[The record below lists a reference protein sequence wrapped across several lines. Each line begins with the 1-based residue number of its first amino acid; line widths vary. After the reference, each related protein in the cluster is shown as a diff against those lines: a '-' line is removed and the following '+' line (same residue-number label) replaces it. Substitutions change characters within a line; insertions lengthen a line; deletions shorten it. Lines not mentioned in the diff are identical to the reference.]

1 MSKCIKA
8 SSSKQCMFVFQIF
21 LLLFLT
27 FWTFSRGYNSKTV
40 KGIIV
45 KIELDNNLTVVSNQI
60 KEFNDLYPIKLKLS
74 HRNQYHL
81 FIFMFNATFNNISHF
96 KGFYLYF
103 IILSIG
109 MDGGGCFQ
117 GHTNIKYLYF

>member
-1 MSKCIKA
+1 LGPEILVGSHRMSE
-8 SSSKQCMFVFQIF
+8 
-21 LLLFLT
+21 
-27 FWTFSRGYNSKTV
+27 NSGV
-40 KGIIV
+40 G
-45 KIELDNNLTVVSNQI
+45 SHRFHCNQI

-74 HRNQYHL
+74 HGNQYHL
-81 FIFMFNATFNNISHF
+81 FIFMFNTTFNNISHF

-103 IILSIG
+103 IILRIE